1 MKSCNI
7 LFSGNGIIIS
17 AAVDTPEGEIKW
29 GKPLH
34 MMKGDAGAL
43 EIGSAVMENLNS
55 PINSILSPEEVLKEA
70 GFSSWA
76 EFSKNNMLVTAELKG
91 DKIIVHPYYSGV
103 DGDYYNV
110 LNRDKE
116 SGTGPYELGHN
127 VIKALEYCV

>member
-1 MKSCNI
+1 
-7 LFSGNGIIIS
+7 
-17 AAVDTPEGEIKW
+17 
-29 GKPLH
+29 
-34 MMKGDAGAL
+34 
-43 EIGSAVMENLNS
+43 
-55 PINSILSPEEVLKEA
+55 VLKEA

>member
-7 LFSGNGIIIS
+7 LFSSHGIIIS

-29 GKPLH
+29 GGPLH
-34 MMKGDAGAL
+34 MMKRDAGAL
-43 EIGSAVMENLNS
+43 ELGGAVLGNLNA

-70 GFSSWA
+70 GFSSWT

-91 DKIIVHPYYSGV
+91 DKIMVHPYYSGI
-103 DGDYYNV
+103 DGEYYNV

-116 SGTGPYELGHN
+116 SGIEPYELGHN